1 MRHARKSCVRDDD
14 SRRGTMQLAMLHVMI
29 DGLHAASD
37 RLSARTAHAR
47 RQHRMHGSCT
57 RSCTSHRCMPRP
69 AHACQ
74 ARTCM
79 HGGYVRCKSA
89 VRDRCCM
96 IFLHV
101 SESQIRVRGKR
112 ICAKFGSR
120 PIPLGT
126 WSPRVQSLMIEAAKT
141 FLSVAGW

>member
-1 MRHARKSCVRDDD
+1 MGDLESLIAEEDVKTCAVAELRVGSREAQRACGKRGSRK
-14 SRRGTMQLAMLHVMI
+14 
-29 DGLHAASD
+29 
-37 RLSARTAHAR
+37 
-47 RQHRMHGSCT
+47 
-57 RSCTSHRCMPRP
+57 
-69 AHACQ
+69 
-74 ARTCM
+74 
-79 HGGYVRCKSA
+79 
-89 VRDRCCM
+89 
-96 IFLHV
+96 